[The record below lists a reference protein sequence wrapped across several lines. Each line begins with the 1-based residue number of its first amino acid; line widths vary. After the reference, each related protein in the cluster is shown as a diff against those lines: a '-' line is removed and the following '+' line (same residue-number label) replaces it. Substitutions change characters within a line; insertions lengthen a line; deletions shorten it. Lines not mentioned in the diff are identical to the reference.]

1 MDVERTRAL
10 PLAPSTKHAVTASV
24 ASMIFVALVCATPNS
39 PFYPLLPIGMHAFG
53 PLLWFSNLLGFGHL
67 NTSGLMLVGLLATAS
82 AAVGFILVLREAWN
96 RRISLRTVVLLA
108 VGYHLL
114 VLMLPL
120 LFSRDVY
127 SYAYYGRIVSTYGGN
142 PYVLT
147 PRDFPLNSLW
157 SLTWPGWRGT
167 PSVYGPLFTWM
178 SAWMTSTA
186 KSIGSLMRGFQ
197 MLAAAASLGTIWIVA
212 RTVQRERPERATFAV
227 AVIGLNPI
235 VIFHVVGGGHN
246 DMLVAFF
253 VAAAV
258 ALLFTRHELLSA
270 IALALGMSVKASAI
284 VPLALLM
291 VAIIA
296 NAPPERR
303 RRVMVKY
310 AAVVGG
316 VWLAIALP
324 FLQATNPTLGLLE
337 VSSHDS
343 WMAPGQ
349 LVVHGASGIAGLL
362 GGDAARAPAATIA
375 RIGLFLVSLVAVV
388 AIARRLWRH
397 PEARTP
403 AALTAAWGW
412 AFLAVMLP
420 SPVLFTWYLVWALP
434 LAWAL
439 PRIARR
445 GMVVMSAFFVVTQL
459 VTESTRLPD
468 FLRTVKLPFGHPI
481 AIAVCVWIGADLVRR
496 LRRGTPLDAENPEP
510 VFGDRF
516 ESGPREARLATAR
529 ARIAKVRV
537 PAPAEVAQLVIP
549 APAGSGT
556 AGAMTMLRL

>member
-1 MDVERTRAL
+1 MRVETPRAL

-24 ASMIFVALVCATPNS
+24 ASMLFVALVCSTPNS
-39 PFYPLLPIGMHAFG
+39 PFYPLLPTGMHAFG
-53 PLLWFSNLLGFGHL
+53 PLVWFSNLLGFGRL
-67 NTSGLMLVGLLATAS
+67 DTSGLMIVGLLATAS
-82 AAVGFILVLREAWN
+82 AAAGFILVLREAWN
-96 RRISLRTVVLLA
+96 RRISLRAVVLLA

-178 SAWMTSTA
+178 SAWLTGTA

-197 MLAAAASLGTIWIVA
+197 MLAAAASLGTIAIVA

-270 IALALGMSVKASAI
+270 VALALGMSVKASAI

-310 AAVVGG
+310 GAVVGG
-316 VWLAIALP
+316 VWLLIALP
-324 FLQATNPTLGLLE
+324 FLQATNPTLGLME
-337 VSSHDS
+337 VSGHDS

-349 LVVHGASGIAGLL
+349 LVVRAASGIGGIL
-362 GGDAARAPAATIA
+362 GGDAARAPAATMA
-375 RIGLFLVSLVAVV
+375 RIALFLVSLVAVV
-388 AIARRLWRH
+388 AIARRVWRH

-403 AALTAAWGW
+403 AALAAAWGW

-445 GMVVMSAFFVVTQL
+445 GMVIMSAFFVVTQL
-459 VTESTRLPD
+459 VTESSRLPD

-481 AIAVCVWIGADLVRR
+481 AIAVCLWIGADLVRR
-496 LRRGTPLDAENPEP
+496 LRRGTPLDAENPER

-516 ESGPREARLATAR
+516 ESGPEEKHVTTTR
-529 ARIAKVRV
+529 ARTTTRRV
-537 PAPAEVAQLVIP
+537 AADVTQLVIP